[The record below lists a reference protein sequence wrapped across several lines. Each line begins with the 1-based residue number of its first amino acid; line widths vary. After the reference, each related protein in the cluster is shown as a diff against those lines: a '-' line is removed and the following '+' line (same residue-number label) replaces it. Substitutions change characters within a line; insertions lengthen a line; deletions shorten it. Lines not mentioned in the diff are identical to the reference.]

1 MKVKVNTERIR
12 SCNECYK
19 DKTKCSEDFFDIEV
33 GIFVSTICSDCL
45 NKLRK
50 MINDTAENV
59 DNMKD

>member
-33 GIFVSTICSDCL
+33 GNLSFVLCSDCL
-45 NKLRK
+45 NKLSK
-50 MINDTAENV
+50 MINEIE
-59 DNMKD
+59 KEGEI